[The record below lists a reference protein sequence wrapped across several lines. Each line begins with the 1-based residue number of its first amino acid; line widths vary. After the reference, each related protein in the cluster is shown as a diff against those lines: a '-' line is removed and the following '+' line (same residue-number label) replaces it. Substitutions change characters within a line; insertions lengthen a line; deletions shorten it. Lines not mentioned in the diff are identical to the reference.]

1 MGYAK
6 GVFMRKFFQV
16 DKEFM
21 EYEKENAVL
30 PKRAT
35 VHSAGYDFVSP
46 IEIEIKPHKSELIW
60 TNVKAQFGEDEVL
73 ILAVT
78 SGMGKRGIMLANN
91 VGVIDSDYFGN
102 QFNDGNIGFRLYNFS
117 DEPYVI
123 KQGEKIGQGLF
134 IKFLKVDDEETVTRK
149 REGGFGSTDKK

>member
-1 MGYAK
+1 
-6 GVFMRKFFQV
+6 MRKFFQV

-91 VGVIDSDYFGN
+91 VGIIDSDYFGN

-149 REGGFGSTDKK
+149 REGGFGSTEKK

>member
-1 MGYAK
+1 
-6 GVFMRKFFQV
+6 MRKFFQV

-21 EYEKENAVL
+21 EYEKESAVL

>member
-1 MGYAK
+1 
-6 GVFMRKFFQV
+6 MRKFFQV

-91 VGVIDSDYFGN
+91 VGIIDSDYFGN